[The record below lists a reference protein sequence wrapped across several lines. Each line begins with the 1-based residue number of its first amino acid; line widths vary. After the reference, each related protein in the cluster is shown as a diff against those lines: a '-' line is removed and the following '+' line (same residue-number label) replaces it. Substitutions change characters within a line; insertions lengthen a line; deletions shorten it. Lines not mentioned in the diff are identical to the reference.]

1 MSLQQHRPTPDG
13 GLEPA
18 PEVHRD
24 YRRRLRSRR
33 WSAAELAN
41 PDVHLT
47 NPWLA
52 VGLIAFLAAGT
63 FLLLVLGYWSGF
75 WGG

>member
-1 MSLQQHRPTPDG
+1 MSLQLHRPTPDG
-13 GLEPA
+13 SVEPA
-18 PEVHRD
+18 PVVTQD
-24 YRRRLRSRR
+24 YRRRLKSRR

-41 PDVHLT
+41 PDVHTT

-52 VGLIAFLAAGT
+52 VGLIALISAAT
-63 FLLLVLGYWSGF
+63 FVLLVLGYASHF